1 MKKVV
6 VLFLAILVLS
16 FNLPAIYLQGVPSPH
31 ILMQQASSAYLY
43 SFGFTF
49 LFGFIGGYLLWGIFG
64 SLSSVL
70 SVYILTKDKKMRRWA
85 WYGCII
91 GCALGITI
99 KLTRLNS

>member
-1 MKKVV
+1 MKKFIVMLV
-6 VLFLAILVLS
+6 ALIFISFNVLAIYVQYT
-16 FNLPAIYLQGVPSPH
+16 PAPDV
-31 ILMQQASSAYLY
+31 LMQQVNNAYLY

-49 LFGFIGGYLLWGIFG
+49 LFGFIGGYLLWGILG

-85 WYGCII
+85 WYGCIV

-99 KLTRLNS
+99 KLTRLNN